1 MLVCGRQPEV
11 REWELFMHEGV
22 IPSMAQIKSKR
33 MKNELRDALLIS
45 FAMAAVMLS
54 AAMLANAYL

>member
-1 MLVCGRQPEV
+1 MRD
-11 REWELFMHEGV
+11 GV
-22 IPSMAQIKSKR
+22 TLLMAQIKPKR